1 MNNIIFLSLTNKIIN
16 NPKNVISAGINAI
29 SQINAI
35 IKFQELYKIKR
46 SIFLIPNSDFKN
58 EIEEAISKTKIKL
71 KDTFIYDTDP
81 TLLTA
86 QIEKLTRYSQRKQ
99 RLKDEIERLE
109 NSNEV
114 NKEKKIS
121 LVITNSKNTTI
132 ASKNSKGEAQTNRI
146 VVNVNVKII
155 LAENNIVVKNFSK
168 SSIYDVI
175 DRKSEQKLIE
185 NKLIENLSGE
195 IALQIIFEILKNS
208 K

>member
-1 MNNIIFLSLTNKIIN
+1 MVCSKKDINFSIESIEFFGDRDVKEKISRELSSYKNK
-16 NPKNVISAGINAI
+16 P
-29 SQINAI
+29 
-35 IKFQELYKIKR
+35 
-46 SIFLIPNSDFKN
+46 
-58 EIEEAISKTKIKL
+58 
-71 KDTFIYDTDP
+71 
-81 TLLTA
+81 
-86 QIEKLTRYSQRKQ
+86 
-99 RLKDEIERLE
+99 
-109 NSNEV
+109 
-114 NKEKKIS
+114 NKEKKIL
-121 LVITNSKNTTI
+121 LVIINSKNITI
-132 ASKNSKGEAQTNRI
+132 ASKNAKGEAQTNRI